1 MRINSICNASFRAK
15 GLYGDTR
22 NLEKRSLIDGRPLA
36 KDEILDDVFEF
47 CTKLKNKI
55 NIAKPLTFTD
65 IDKEYISGL
74 PVSSQ
79 VPRLMNLINSKN
91 K

>member
-1 MRINSICNASFRAK
+1 MIFVIMMIMLDVDFQTTLLIIILIAMLFLPIPFVLKLASN
-15 GLYGDTR
+15 TTW
-22 NLEKRSLIDGRPLA
+22 I
-36 KDEILDDVFEF
+36 
-47 CTKLKNKI
+47 
-55 NIAKPLTFTD
+55 D